1 MTEKVLTISI
11 AAYNVADYLKQT
23 LESCLVLS
31 HKDFE
36 VLIVD
41 DGSSDA
47 TAQIAADFE
56 ERYPEIF
63 KLVSKEN
70 GGYGSTVNTALEIAQ
85 GTYFKLLDGDDWFD
99 TDGLDSLLN
108 VLRDNDVDLV
118 LTPYVR
124 QEEGIGTK
132 IVDQAKDIEKRLWDF
147 DECPIPWRI
156 SMHSMTYRTALLRES
171 GLRLEEHCV
180 YTDTDYITEPL
191 HLVRSVYVSHTPV
204 YQYRIGREGQSMER
218 AGRIRHRGEMES
230 LIYRMLERWPALEN
244 TNTTAEWVCRAWLI
258 DDIVGHLQLLYS
270 MDTSNQVKDE
280 ILRFIDYVRTAAPT
294 LYRDTLKHSQW
305 AFLFDKSGARG
316 YKAVSAAYH
325 AFLAAK
331 DALKR

>member
-1 MTEKVLTISI
+1 MAEKVLTISV

-23 LESCLVLS
+23 LESCLALS
-31 HKDFE
+31 YKDFE
-36 VLIVD
+36 VLIVN
-41 DGSSDA
+41 DGSSDT
-47 TAQIAADFE
+47 TAQIAADYE
-56 ERYPEIF
+56 KHYPDIF

-70 GGYGSTVNTALEIAQ
+70 GGYGSTVNTALEVAQ
-85 GTYFKLLDGDDWFD
+85 GKYFKLLDGDDWFD
-99 TDGLDSLLN
+99 TDGLESLLS

-124 QEEGIGTK
+124 QEEGVGTK
-132 IVDQAKDIEKRLWDF
+132 IVDQAEGIEERIWDF

-156 SMHSMTYRTALLRES
+156 SMHSMAYRTALVRES

-191 HLVRSVYVSHTPV
+191 HRVHTVYVSHTPV

-230 LIYRMLERWPALEN
+230 LIYRMLKRWPSLEN
-244 TNTTAEWVCRAWLI
+244 TNTTAERVCRAWLI

-270 MDTSNQVKDE
+270 MDASDQIKDE
-280 ILRFIDYVRTAAPT
+280 ILRFTEYVRTAAPA

-305 AFLFDKSGARG
+305 AFLFDKGGARG

-325 AFLAAK
+325 AFLAVK